1 MAYDSTVA
9 TPEAPP
15 TQSSIV
21 QMFDPK
27 GNVREIPSAQAD
39 AAKKAGGRLAVKM
52 TDPKGTQRWIP
63 ENMVDQALK
72 AGGKKVDAGPD
83 LTSNPVNPK
92 TGKGEGL
99 YEMTNEAGD
108 TIKVPYSKVMDASK
122 AGYRTTQKERDRF
135 ASDQTAYLKEHHKG
149 RFFSEGE
156 FRNQPLPE
164 AIPDEP
170 GAWGK
175 LRAGVESATEP
186 TSVFKGAP
194 TLQPLDPVTGEM
206 GLNFIKRV
214 GRTLFGIADFGP
226 SSYSALK
233 DALSDDPK
241 KALDGQERLI
251 HLHPD
256 VQIQDMVQELHRDYK
271 KDPKIAITDAA
282 GTGVGMWLG
291 GKVMEG
297 APKAIKATLGKSVDA
312 ANKVA
317 KDTFGIR
324 PKVAA
329 DVVEKTVKAN
339 KDAAKDYWDETH
351 KSVKETGER
360 EDVAAAET
368 RGNQMSADDKHEADL
383 KDVREKNN
391 RKRAQHREEV
401 SQIEKDAE
409 AAKDALKKRQQ
420 LEEKIKTKTA
430 ETFEADEQERIA
442 AKDEEN
448 AAWKP
453 WRDVA
458 EKFRKPADTIVAAIK
473 KYGVNTT
480 ELHRLLHDM
489 KVNPEDEPETSRYYL
504 DRQWATDQMKLPNHP
519 KYSEL
524 SLAEKSRVNDW
535 MDRIGV
541 RPPTVSIDLD
551 EGASVS
557 LDEVHRA
564 KSVLRRHANEMRRS
578 GKLVEAGEL
587 DQVANVLTDTETD
600 WSREAGVYDELMHA
614 KTATAN
620 YQETFGREIPEPK
633 TKIGEAEK
641 TTNPEFLKEQDEEEQ
656 LSQIAKR
663 NPDLS
668 KSHEKIRAMREEL
681 KGMESE
687 EKLNGIINA
696 ERPEPPAIGDLRGG
710 KYELE
715 PEPKHPGKVP
725 PVEPTPKARPE
736 IPEAVQAGEEDVS
749 EANRKQYQST
759 IDRLRHKGI
768 YIASTGIGLITSG
781 LLHALV
787 KLNFPAIVTDVI
799 GGATATALSV
809 AGLNRIADMLESP
822 GAREWFAKP
831 TEAQMKELGKLPDW
845 QRKAAAEGFRKIK
858 VVADKKGYKVSPLI
872 VAYMAANKGEPRVPD
887 QDEGQ
892 K

>member
-1 MAYDSTVA
+1 MAVA
-9 TPEAPP
+9 TAEPQVDYDALAD
-15 TQSSIV
+15 Q
-21 QMFDPK
+21 
-27 GNVREIPSAQAD
+27 VRKKKPAGPAEVDYD
-39 AAKKAGGRLAVKM
+39 ALANQV
-52 TDPKGTQRWIP
+52 RS
-63 ENMVDQALK
+63 
-72 AGGKKVDAGPD
+72 KKVDAAPAPD
-83 LTSNPVNPK
+83 FTSNPVNPK

-122 AGYRTTQKERDRF
+122 AGYRTSQKERDRF

-149 RFFSEGE
+149 RFLSEGE
-156 FRNQPLPE
+156 WRNQLLPE

-170 GAWGK
+170 GEWSNI
-175 LRAGVESATEP
+175 RSGVESATEP

-194 TLQPLDPVTGEM
+194 TGAPFNPVTGEV

-214 GRTLFGIADFGP
+214 GRTVFGIADFGP

-241 KALDGQERLI
+241 KALDGQERLV

-271 KDPKIAITDAA
+271 KDPKIALTDAA

-329 DVVEKTVKAN
+329 DVVNKIVKSN
-339 KDAAKDYWDETH
+339 KDAAKEYWDKTH
-351 KSVKETGER
+351 EAVKETGER
-360 EDVAAAET
+360 EEVAAAET
-368 RGNQMSADDKHEADL
+368 RGKQMSADDKHEADL
-383 KDVREKNN
+383 KEVREKNN

-430 ETFEADEQERIA
+430 ETFEADEQERVA
-442 AKDEEN
+442 AKEEEN

-473 KYGVNTT
+473 KYGVNAP
-480 ELHRLLHDM
+480 ELKRLLYDM
-489 KVNPEDEPETSRYYL
+489 KVDPEDEPETSRYYL
-504 DRQWATDQMKLPNHP
+504 DRQWSTDQMKMPGHP
-519 KYSEL
+519 KYSDL
-524 SLAEKSRVNDW
+524 SLVEKARVKDW

-564 KSVLRRHANEMRRS
+564 KSILRRHADDLYKS
-578 GKLVEAGEL
+578 GKSIEAREMGKVADVL
-587 DQVANVLTDTETD
+587 DDTEWH
-600 WSREAGVYDELMHA
+600 WSEEAGVLDELRKA

-641 TTNPEFLKEQDEEEQ
+641 TTNPDFLKEQDEEGQ

-668 KSHEKIRAMREEL
+668 KAHEKIRAMREEL

-687 EKLNGIINA
+687 EKLGKVINA
-696 ERPEPPAIGDLRGG
+696 ERPEPPAIGDLRGD

-715 PEPKHPGKVP
+715 PEPKHPGKVL

-736 IPEAVQAGEEDVS
+736 IPNAVQAGEEDIS
-749 EANRKQYQST
+749 EANRKQYQQT

-768 YIASTGIGLITSG
+768 YIASTGIGLVTSG

-787 KLNFPAIVTDVI
+787 KMNFPAIVTDVI
-799 GGATATALSV
+799 GGSVATALSV

-831 TEAQMKELGKLPDW
+831 TEAQMNELGRLPDW
-845 QRKAAAEGFRKIK
+845 QRRAVADGFRKIK
-858 VVADKKGYKVSPLI
+858 VVSDKKGYKVSPLI
-872 VAYMAANKGEPRVPD
+872 VAYMAANRGEAKIPS
-887 QDEGQ
+887 QDEEQ